1 MTPFDWGR
9 MMLDG
14 LPLGFLG
21 EVALRGLF
29 AYIVVFLF
37 LKMSGRR
44 GIRQLSLFELVIILT
59 LGSAA
64 GDVTFYEDVPLLP
77 VAAVFGSLL
86 VLYRV
91 TTYFTAHSPRF
102 SSWLEG
108 DPVTL
113 IRDGLYEIGNLTR
126 LNISEEEFFMELR
139 QQGVEHLGQ
148 VRLAILEVD
157 GEVSIF
163 LYDIASTKAGLSV
176 LPPEHRQVHLQ
187 MPAGGLYAC
196 ARCGLT
202 AILEREQRHACPRCG
217 NERWSEALTTRRPA

>member
-1 MTPFDWGR
+1 MTHFDFDR

-14 LPLGFLG
+14 MPVGFLG
-21 EVALRGLF
+21 EVVLRVVL
-29 AYIVVFLF
+29 AYVVVFLF
-37 LKMSGRR
+37 LKVSGRR
-44 GIRQLSLFELVIILT
+44 GIRQLSVFELVIILT

-77 VAAVFGSLL
+77 VAVVFVCLL
-86 VLYRV
+86 VLYRL

-113 IRDGLYEIGNLTR
+113 IRDGLYEIGNLNR

-157 GEVSIF
+157 GDVSLF
-163 LYDIASTKAGLSV
+163 LYDPASTKAGLSV
-176 LPPEHRQVHLQ
+176 LPPEHRQVHEE
-187 MPAGGLYAC
+187 MPASGIFAC
-196 ARCGLT
+196 TRCGLT
-202 AILEREQRHACPRCG
+202 AILERRQRHTCPRCT
-217 NERWSEALTTRRPA
+217 NKHWSEALTSRRPS